1 MVNERRINEE
11 SPMKCHQTIYSI
23 CVKKWSPVDYGDG
36 PAGFRQGH
44 PHRAT
49 KGVHVGGYMRRGSKH
64 DVPYGITVLK
74 NGNWVPPKKCNR
86 GLGGVKTRHGLW
98 IPCQEN
104 IGWGPPGKV

>member
-1 MVNERRINEE
+1 
-11 SPMKCHQTIYSI
+11 MKCHQNIYSI
-23 CVKKWSPVDYGDG
+23 CVKKWSPLDYGDG

-74 NGNWVPPKKCNR
+74 NGNGVPPEKSSRDEEPSSAAAKSPEV
-86 GLGGVKTRHGLW
+86 GQAVAVADAGSGAV
-98 IPCQEN
+98 
-104 IGWGPPGKV
+104 V